1 MKKNLEDYYRKCDVL
16 QRLKLE
22 KNALQ
27 EKLEKLN
34 DVLLCPHKFKISQ
47 NQKELLEV
55 QQPIMISYLE
65 ILRKRIKD
73 LEQEILKGEL

>member
-16 QRLKLE
+16 QQLKLE

-34 DVLLCPHKFKISQ
+34 NFLLCPHKISQ
-47 NQKELLEV
+47 YQKELLEI